1 MTRPGRKMR
10 EDRKKESN
18 DGPEIPDGGVCV
30 CETSDIP
37 SLPWGV
43 GGGWMANHTHRY
55 LYHVFGGDGQSHSSL
70 LVSCLRGD
78 GQSHSSLLVCL
89 WGGRPI
95 TLIITCIMS
104 LWGDGQS
111 HSSLLV
117 SWGGGGFRYPLRD
130 LPPPNDVHNLQS
142 LQGARRKLTSQFDYY
157 LHLDIVTPREREKL
171 SLLQQTNVTISTCKS
186 ANSKQCS
193 TQHHGHVRTLVYG
206 SVYKAG
212 YQ

>member
-1 MTRPGRKMR
+1 MMALRFQM
-10 EDRKKESN
+10 E
-18 DGPEIPDGGVCV
+18 VCV
-30 CETSDIP
+30 CVRHPTSLA
-37 SLPWGV
+37 SL
-43 GGGWMANHTHRY
+43 GGWVGAGWPITLIVTCIMSLGGMANHTHHYLYHVLGGMANHTHRY
-55 LYHVFGGDGQSHSSL
+55 LYVFGGEGQSHSSL
-70 LVSCLRGD
+70 LVSCL
-78 GQSHSSLLVCL
+78 
-89 WGGRPI
+89 WGGMANH
-95 TLIITCIMS
+95 THHYLY
-104 LWGDGQS
+104 
-111 HSSLLV
+111 H
-117 SWGGGGFRYPLRD
+117 GGGGGGGGWFRYPITD

>member
-1 MTRPGRKMR
+1 M
-10 EDRKKESN
+10 SW
-18 DGPEIPDGGVCV
+18 GG
-30 CETSDIP
+30 
-37 SLPWGV
+37 
-43 GGGWMANHTHRY
+43 MANHTHRY
-55 LYHVFGGDGQSHSSL
+55 LYVFGGEGQSHSSL
-70 LVSCLRGD
+70 LVSCL
-78 GQSHSSLLVCL
+78 C
-89 WGGRPI
+89 GGMANH
-95 TLIITCIMS
+95 THHYLY
-104 LWGDGQS
+104 
-111 HSSLLV
+111 H
-117 SWGGGGFRYPLRD
+117 GGGEGFRYPITD